1 LVKIVVS
8 GSHGLIGSAL
18 ASALVADGHRVVRL
32 VRGSS
37 AAGDDRV
44 GWDPAAGAIDRA
56 ALDGVDAVVH
66 LAGESVASGRWTSA
80 KKARIRNSR
89 VGGTRLLA
97 RALADLAHRP
107 RVLVCASAVGYYGSR
122 HEQILVEESAPGR
135 GFLADVCREWEAAAE
150 PAREAGIRVVHLRT
164 GLVLTSAGGVLA
176 KLLPIF
182 RLGLGGR
189 LGGGHQWMS
198 WITLDDV
205 VQAIAYALRRDTLR
219 GPLNLVSPQPVTNRE
234 FTEILGQVLRRPTI
248 VAVPAVVLRAVFG
261 EAAGEALGSQRAHPA
276 RLLAEGFAFRHPE
289 LEPALRHLLRRGPGV
304 PASA

>member
-1 LVKIVVS
+1 MKIVIS

-18 ASALVADGHRVVRL
+18 ASALAADGHRVIRL
-32 VRGSS
+32 LRPPF
-37 AAGDDRV
+37 AAGDDRI
-44 GWDPAAGAIDRA
+44 GWDPAAGVIDRT
-56 ALDGVDAVVH
+56 ALEGLDAVVH

-80 KKARIRNSR
+80 KKARIRDSR

-107 RVLVCASAVGYYGSR
+107 RALVCASAVGYYGSR
-122 HEQILVEESAPGR
+122 HEQILVEESAPGL

-198 WITLDDV
+198 WITLDDAV
-205 VQAIAYALRRDTLR
+205 RAIAYALRRDTLR

-248 VAVPAVVLRAVFG
+248 VAVPAVVLRAVLG
-261 EAAGEALGSQRAHPA
+261 EAAGEMLGSQRAHPTK
-276 RLLAEGFAFRHPE
+276 LLAEEFAFLHPE
-289 LEPALRHLLRRGPGV
+289 LEPALRHLLRGEPRV
-304 PASA
+304 PAPA